1 MLAFLLYLYLYDKN
15 VKKIKAEYVVGGY
28 SVGISPVI

>member
-15 VKKIKAEYVVGGY
+15 VKKIKAEYVVGGN
-28 SVGISPVI
+28 SVRNSPVM